1 MTFSHLKQKLILI
14 INNFSLSA
22 SVQNVGKALKIE
34 ILVGMGMLKMC
45 MPVTQRKSKP
55 QQIAV
60 FSLSCGN
67 Q

>member
-1 MTFSHLKQKLILI
+1 MLI

-22 SVQNVGKALKIE
+22 SVQNVDKALKIE
-34 ILVGMGMLKMC
+34 ILVGMGKLKMC
-45 MPVTQRKSKP
+45 TPVTHGKSKP
-55 QQIAV
+55 RQIAV